1 MEKKKIIMLKRI
13 VGLKGSHNFLV
24 ILKKKKIRLVKKNC
38 RLRTIKKQVVK
49 KKKVKNMFV

>member
-1 MEKKKIIMLKRI
+1 MLKRI

-38 RLRTIKKQVVK
+38 RLRPIKKQVVK